1 MKALI
6 YVRAIDSLVRRW
18 TSPRHGFAVALEIPR
33 DNGSCTHVR
42 RVSLIN
48 DNVQARVRARA
59 WLRSI
64 FRDIMLMFVN
74 TTRTMFIITE
84 M

>member
-33 DNGSCTHVR
+33 DNDSRTHAR

-48 DNVQARVRARA
+48 DNVQVSARA
-59 WLRSI
+59 VKIDFSRHYAN
-64 FRDIMLMFVN
+64 VC
-74 TTRTMFIITE
+74 
-84 M
+84 